1 MLEQKYELGELV
13 GRGGMGNVFAAR
25 NRQTG
30 EEVAIKRMN
39 PAVMEDNR
47 FVQRFLRE
55 ANLGVKLV
63 HPNDIKVI
71 EAGTDEQGVPY
82 MVMELLKGMT
92 LEQRLKR
99 DGTIPEEEAIKIVRD
114 TLLGL
119 QKAHQESVIHRDMKP
134 ANIFLCDD
142 GSVRVMDF
150 GIAKALE
157 DSPLTR
163 TGAIIGTLVY
173 MSPEQTQGKPVDAR
187 SDIYSLGL
195 FFYEMLAGKFPF
207 QGKTPA
213 VMLLEK
219 VTKPAPPLPD
229 NISPWLQTVVEK
241 SLTKNPDDRFQS
253 AFEMVLALKNKQP
266 VTVKPFDTSSV
277 PGAAAKAEP
286 AKSASPWDKKIEAKA
301 NGNSAPK
308 APITTETT
316 ARPKTPIIVAVIVI
330 AVLLLIGFMMM
341 NRGNGAD
348 DTKKATKSSTKTT
361 DKSKGSSSE

>member
-1 MLEQKYELGELV
+1 
-13 GRGGMGNVFAAR
+13 
-25 NRQTG
+25 
-30 EEVAIKRMN
+30 
-39 PAVMEDNR
+39 
-47 FVQRFLRE
+47 
-55 ANLGVKLV
+55 
-63 HPNDIKVI
+63 
-71 EAGTDEQGVPY
+71 
-82 MVMELLKGMT
+82 
-92 LEQRLKR
+92 
-99 DGTIPEEEAIKIVRD
+99 
-114 TLLGL
+114 
-119 QKAHQESVIHRDMKP
+119 
-134 ANIFLCDD
+134 
-142 GSVRVMDF
+142 
-150 GIAKALE
+150 
-157 DSPLTR
+157 
-163 TGAIIGTLVY
+163 
-173 MSPEQTQGKPVDAR
+173 
-187 SDIYSLGL
+187 
-195 FFYEMLAGKFPF
+195 
-207 QGKTPA
+207 
-213 VMLLEK
+213 MLLEK